1 MLKRISEV
9 YSPDIGV
16 LGSRI
21 PLDNLRRNAA
31 FAEGVKCA
39 PPLAL
44 RIRAIL
50 MDERDPRGNDSDS
63 PTMPGRRLP
72 EDVVGAAAL
81 TPPPLSNPPIS
92 NPQFS
97 DTPTLPHGTPIPG
110 ATAAL
115 PYARQGE
122 PAVPSP
128 GMISAF
134 HTLVPGVLFGGRYE
148 ILGVLG
154 QGGMGA
160 VYKARDRELDRM
172 IALKVIRPEL
182 ATDPAILLRF
192 KQELILS
199 RNITHKNVVRI
210 YDLGEA
216 DGIRFISMEYVDG
229 EDLRTILRRERKFHP
244 NEAIAVVEQV
254 CRALDAA
261 HSEGVIHRDLKP
273 QNIMRD
279 KNGRIVV
286 MDFGLARSLGDSGMT
301 QTGAIVGTLEYMSP
315 EQALGT
321 ALDQRSDIFSVGL
334 IFYELLT
341 GKAPYEA
348 DTAIA
353 SLMKRTREQA
363 RSASDTD
370 PSVPKSLSAIVSRCL
385 ERDPANR
392 YHSAVELLQ
401 QLTTWEAN
409 PNISA
414 EALSKMIAHPITRES
429 RVNLNLPGQSWMW
442 IAGVVVVVALAIFA
456 GRELLYRTATTAET
470 SSGIPSLE
478 QGKYIAI
485 LPLKQVGDQK
495 ALGYVAD
502 GIEEALAT
510 KLFQLKE
517 VHLASSDAVDKVATK
532 DLPIAKL
539 ARELGVNLV
548 LQGSIQGNSEKL
560 RVTLSLDDA
569 TSGERRWSQEFSG
582 ASGDVLALEDQIYG
596 TVASALALR
605 PTDEEQARVG
615 AHPTENVKAYDLY
628 LQGRNMLRN
637 GHGQDTYKQAVGLF
651 EKAIGA
657 DPNFALAYSGLAD
670 SSLRVYGETHESV
683 WAQKATLAAQQAEGL
698 STNLPE
704 VHLSL
709 GSVYATTGKNTEA
722 VTELKRAL
730 ALAPNSDEAYRNL
743 GDAYDRSGQSD
754 EAIAAF
760 QKAVAANSYYWLNH
774 NSLGNE
780 FWRLGDNAK
789 ALPEFNKVIELAPDN
804 PMGYENVG
812 SVYLRQGK
820 WGEAI
825 PQFQKALSIAP
836 DSTTYSN
843 LGTAYFWLRRYD
855 ESVKMYARA
864 TEMTPNSEE
873 LFGNLG
879 DAYRWSGHSD
889 QAASSYSKAISL
901 AFQELQ
907 VNPRAAN
914 IMGDLGLLYAKK
926 GDAANA
932 QQYINQARAISP
944 DDVYLI
950 YSEALVK
957 ALVASPEEAI
967 KPLKLALEKGYPAQE
982 AWNDPELQKLQAL
995 PQFSQLIKQFA
1006 KKNP

>member
-1 MLKRISEV
+1 
-9 YSPDIGV
+9 
-16 LGSRI
+16 
-21 PLDNLRRNAA
+21 
-31 FAEGVKCA
+31 
-39 PPLAL
+39 
-44 RIRAIL
+44 
-50 MDERDPRGNDSDS
+50 MDERDDSGNDSDS
-63 PTMPGRRLP
+63 PTLPGVRLP
-72 EDVVGAAAL
+72 GDLVGAAAQ
-81 TPPPLSNPPIS
+81 TPPPLSNAPL
-92 NPQFS
+92 S
-97 DTPTLPHGTPIPG
+97 DAPTLPHGTPIPG

-115 PYARQGE
+115 PYVH
-122 PAVPSP
+122 PASSSRPP
-128 GMISAF
+128 GSSVSAF
-134 HTLVPGVLFGGRYE
+134 LSLQPGVLFGGRYE

-160 VYKARDRELDRM
+160 VYKARDRELDRL

-182 ATDPAILLRF
+182 ATDPAILQRF

-210 YDLGEA
+210 FDLGEA

-229 EDLRTILRRERKFHP
+229 EDLRTILRRDGKFAP
-244 NEAIAVVEQV
+244 KDAIAVVEQV

-301 QTGAIVGTLEYMSP
+301 QTGAIVGTIEYMSP
-315 EQALGT
+315 EQALGST
-321 ALDQRSDIFSVGL
+321 LDQRSDIFSVGL

-353 SLMKRTREQA
+353 SLMKRTREPA
-363 RSASDTD
+363 RSVTEVEA
-370 PSVPKSLSAIVSRCL
+370 SVPKSLSAIVSRCL
-385 ERDPANR
+385 EREPVNR

-414 EALSKMIAHPITRES
+414 ETLSKMIPHPIVRVS
-429 RVNLNLPGQSWMW
+429 RFNLDLPGQSWMW
-442 IAGVVVVVALAIFA
+442 IAGAVLVVALATIA
-456 GRELLYRTATTAET
+456 GRTLLNRPGT
-470 SSGIPSLE
+470 SSGELAEGIPSLKL
-478 QGKYIAI
+478 GKYVAI
-485 LPLKQVGDQK
+485 LPLKKVGDEK

-502 GIEEALAT
+502 GIQEALAA

-517 VHLASSDAVDKVATK
+517 VHLASSDAVDKAVIK
-532 DLPIAKL
+532 DLPLVKL

-548 LQGSIQGNSEKL
+548 LQGMVQGNSDKL
-560 RVTLSLDDA
+560 RVTLNLDDA
-569 TSGERRWSQEFSG
+569 SSGKRLWSQEFPG
-582 ASGDVLALEDQIYG
+582 APGDVLTLEDQIYG
-596 TVASALALR
+596 NVAVALALK

-628 LQGRNMLRN
+628 LQGRNTLRN
-637 GHGQDTYKQAVGLF
+637 GHSQDAYKQAVGLF
-651 EKAIGA
+651 EQAIDK
-657 DPNFALAYSGLAD
+657 DPNFALAYTGLAD
-670 SSLRVYGETHESV
+670 SSLLMYGETKESV
-683 WAQKATLAAQQAEGL
+683 WAQKATLSAQQAERL
-698 STNLPE
+698 SSSLPE

-709 GSVYATTGKNTEA
+709 GSVYSTTGKNTQA

-730 ALAPNSDEAYRNL
+730 ELAPNSDEAYRNL
-743 GDAYDRSGQSD
+743 GDAYNRSGQTD

-760 QKAVAANSYYWLNH
+760 QKAVAANSYNWSNH
-774 NSLGNE
+774 ISLGNAYLG
-780 FWRLGDNAK
+780 LGDNAK
-789 ALPEFNKVIELAPDN
+789 ALPEFQKVIEIAPDN
-804 PMGYENVG
+804 PMGYEGLG
-812 SVYLRQGK
+812 SVNLRQGK

-825 PQFQKALSIAP
+825 PQYQKALALAP
-836 DSTTYSN
+836 DSATYSN
-843 LGTAYFWLRRYD
+843 LGTAYFWLKNYD
-855 ESVKMYARA
+855 QATKMYEKAV
-864 TEMTPNSEE
+864 EMTPNSEE
-873 LFGNLG
+873 LLGNLG

-889 QAASSYSKAISL
+889 QAANAYGKAISL
-901 AFQELQ
+901 AFQQLQ
-907 VNPRAAN
+907 VNPRSAS

-932 QQYINQARAISP
+932 LQYTNQARAINP
-944 DDVYLI
+944 DEVQLI

-957 ALVASPEEAI
+957 ALTGKPEDAI

-995 PQFSQLIKQFA
+995 PQFSQLVNQFS
-1006 KKNP
+1006 KKSH